1 MDTMNDSGTGAP
13 ASVLQPAAGEG
24 LGGGAAPGKM
34 GTGVLPFQTLG
45 VMVRA
50 KEISASVDIDP
61 AQIQPASLDLRLGR
75 YAYQVR
81 ASFLPGPAADV
92 MDKVRQMDGEPPQ
105 DLANGAVLQKG
116 CVYVVELLESVR
128 LSNAVMG
135 LANPKSSTG
144 RLDVLTRLITDRGSA
159 FDQIDRGYQGKLY
172 VEVAPQTFSVVVRQ
186 GSRLNQVRF
195 QRGSPIVASGDL
207 TNLYESGHLVRSAAA
222 RLPLHDNLVPVT
234 IDLKGAGPGSVI
246 GYRAKKHTRKI
257 DIDMLA
263 AYDADDFWERITYQ
277 HDATLIL
284 DPDEFYIL
292 ATAEEV
298 GVPPYLAAE
307 MVPYYTRSGEYRV
320 HYAGFF
326 DPGFGWNEQVAGS
339 KAVLEVRS
347 HEVPFMLEHG
357 QIVGWLRYERMAQR
371 PTRIYGAAMNSSYQN
386 QGLALAKQFRP
397 FPG

>member
-1 MDTMNDSGTGAP
+1 MNDNGTDAP
-13 ASVLQPAAGEG
+13 ASVLQPATEEG
-24 LGGGAAPGKM
+24 LGGASSGKM
-34 GTGVLPFQTLG
+34 GTGVLPYQTLG
-45 VMVRA
+45 VMLRA
-50 KEISASVDIDP
+50 KEISAAVDIDP
-61 AQIQPASLDLRLGR
+61 AQVQPASIDLRLGR

-81 ASFLPGPAADV
+81 ASFLPGPTAEV
-92 MDKVRQMDGEPPQ
+92 MDKVRQMDGEPPL
-105 DLANGAVLQKG
+105 DLSNGAVLQKG
-116 CVYVVELLESVR
+116 SVYVVELLESVK

-159 FDQIDRGYQGKLY
+159 FDQIERGYHGKLY

-207 TNLYESGHLVRSAAA
+207 TNLYESGSLVRTAGT

-234 IDLKGAGPGSVI
+234 IDLKGQGPGSII

-257 DIDMLA
+257 DIDMLGS
-263 AYDADDFWERITYQ
+263 YDAHDFWERITYQ
-277 HDATLIL
+277 NDATLIL

-292 ATAEEV
+292 ATTEDV

-326 DPGFGWNEQVAGS
+326 DPGFGWNEQVSGS

-347 HEVPFMLEHG
+347 HAVPFMLEHG
-357 QIVGWLRYERMAQR
+357 QIVGWLRYERMAQK
-371 PTRIYGAAMNSSYQN
+371 PTRIYGAAMNSNYQN
-386 QGLALAKQFRP
+386 QGLSLAKQFKP

>member
-1 MDTMNDSGTGAP
+1 
-13 ASVLQPAAGEG
+13 
-24 LGGGAAPGKM
+24 
-34 GTGVLPFQTLG
+34 
-45 VMVRA
+45 
-50 KEISASVDIDP
+50 
-61 AQIQPASLDLRLGR
+61 
-75 YAYQVR
+75 
-81 ASFLPGPAADV
+81 
-92 MDKVRQMDGEPPQ
+92 
-105 DLANGAVLQKG
+105 
-116 CVYVVELLESVR
+116 
-128 LSNAVMG
+128 VMG

-207 TNLYESGHLVRSAAA
+207 TNLYESGSLVRTTGT

-234 IDLKGAGPGSVI
+234 IDLKGKGPGSVI

-263 AYDADDFWERITYQ
+263 SYDAHDFWERITYQ
-277 HDATLIL
+277 NDATLIL

-292 ATAEEV
+292 ATTEEV

-326 DPGFGWNEQVAGS
+326 DPGFGWNEQVSGS

-357 QIVGWLRYERMAQR
+357 QIVGWLRYERMAQK
-371 PTRIYGAAMNSSYQN
+371 PTKIYGAAMNSNYQN
-386 QGLALAKQFRP
+386 QGLSLAKQFRP
-397 FPG
+397 FPS

>member
-1 MDTMNDSGTGAP
+1 
-13 ASVLQPAAGEG
+13 
-24 LGGGAAPGKM
+24 M
-34 GTGVLPFQTLG
+34 GTGVLPYQTLG

-50 KEISASVDIDP
+50 KEISAAVDIDP

-92 MDKVRQMDGEPPQ
+92 MDKVRQMDGEPPL
-105 DLANGAVLQKG
+105 DLSNGAVLQKG
-116 CVYVVELLESVR
+116 CVYVVELLESVK

-159 FDQIDRGYQGKLY
+159 FDQIDRGYHGKLY

-207 TNLYESGHLVRSAAA
+207 TNLYESGSLVRTTGT

-234 IDLKGAGPGSVI
+234 IDLKGSGPGSVI

-257 DIDMLA
+257 DIDMLSS
-263 AYDADDFWERITYQ
+263 YDAHDFWEKITYQ
-277 HDATLIL
+277 NDATLIL

-292 ATAEEV
+292 ATSEEV

-326 DPGFGWNEQVAGS
+326 DPGFGWNEQVSGS

-357 QIVGWLRYERMAQR
+357 QIVGWLRYERMAQK
-371 PTRIYGAAMNSSYQN
+371 PTKIYGTAMNSNYQN
-386 QGLALAKQFRP
+386 QGLSLAKQFRP
-397 FPG
+397 FPT